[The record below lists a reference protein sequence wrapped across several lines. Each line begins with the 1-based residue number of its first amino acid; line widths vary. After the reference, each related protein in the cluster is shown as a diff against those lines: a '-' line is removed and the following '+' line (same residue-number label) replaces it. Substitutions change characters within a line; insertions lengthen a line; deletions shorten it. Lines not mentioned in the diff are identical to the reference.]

1 MNLSSDFSNHHHLLY
16 CHFLCHH
23 YVFWES
29 FFSDGCLIFNYSFIG
44 DPPFYFKSPHLPSA
58 SFPSSVALKL
68 QLRVKCRRRE
78 FKVARPARR
87 PLKHPPRPGVD
98 GPPTRICTKRDIHT
112 LFLFLP
118 LIRKGF
124 FNLCL
129 VLIVKDH
136 LAIHLLIGSEV
147 S

>member
-1 MNLSSDFSNHHHLLY
+1 MWWICHLTFLIIITFSIVIFFVIIMFFGSPSSQMDAWSSIIPFTL
-16 CHFLCHH
+16 
-23 YVFWES
+23 
-29 FFSDGCLIFNYSFIG
+29 FIG
-44 DPPFYFKSPHLPSA
+44 DPPFYLKSPHLPSA

-112 LFLFLP
+112 LFYF
-118 LIRKGF
+118 
-124 FNLCL
+124 CL
-129 VLIVKDH
+129 SSGR
-136 LAIHLLIGSEV
+136 GSLTSV
-147 S
+147 WFWLWKIIWQFTC